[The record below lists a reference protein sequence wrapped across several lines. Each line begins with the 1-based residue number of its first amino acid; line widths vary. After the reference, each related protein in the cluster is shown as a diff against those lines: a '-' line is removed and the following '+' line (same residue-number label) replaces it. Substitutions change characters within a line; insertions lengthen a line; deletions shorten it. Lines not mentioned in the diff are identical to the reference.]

1 MYRLIFLNGP
11 RQGESVEVKDL
22 PAGGFTLGRGEQ
34 VALRLADGRA
44 SREHARILLPEGK
57 PPTIT
62 DLGSANGTH
71 LNGEPLTG
79 TRDLK
84 PNDVIRIGKV
94 ELRWCVAG
102 SDANLPTELEIPGKG
117 GKDGEAG
124 EPSYETIAVNAREI
138 ARRPGQNVE
147 QDRLMLRAL
156 LDIALQCR
164 ESGDPRE
171 LLQSAGKLLVG
182 ALEADRVWP
191 QIFTDQGELVDVA
204 EEPFGPGAKIKT
216 GQAPSR
222 TIIDATLRTHQA
234 VRTDP
239 RRDARFSHAPSISS
253 GQIGAAICVP
263 ILGLPP
269 GAQGEAAQG
278 IVLGTLY
285 ADRFD
290 PCEPFSDENL
300 EVLAAA
306 AVQLAGP
313 MLAMTRMAVAMEN
326 VKNLR
331 SKLSQQGKL
340 IGNST
345 AMKDVR
351 DFIQRVGP
359 TEASILILG
368 ESGTGKELVAQ
379 AIHDASTRAEGPLEV
394 VNCAA
399 MTETL
404 AESELFGHAKGSF
417 TGANQDR
424 AGRFEVADK
433 GTLFLDEVGELT
445 PACQTKLLRVL
456 EQREFSRV
464 GETRVRR
471 ANVRLIAATNRD
483 LAAEVAAGRFRNDLY
498 FRLNVVNTILPP
510 LRDRAEDVGVLLD
523 YFMGHFKT
531 IAHRP
536 DLTFRPEPRRLLL
549 SYAWPGNIRELKN
562 VCERLVI
569 LARGTEVTPEDLPP
583 EVRTGRDGTRAP
595 GLAPAAANTT
605 SVATA
610 QPGHA
615 AGAVGA
621 GPAADASSPAS
632 GDGAAGAPA
641 VLGASL
647 AELAEM
653 PLAEIEKRHILAVL
667 RAQGGNRKAT
677 ADRLGIDRSTLYA
690 KLKLYKIDE

>member
-1 MYRLIFLNGP
+1 MYRLLFLNGP
-11 RQGESVEVKDL
+11 RQGESLAVKDIA
-22 PAGGFTLGRGEQ
+22 PAGYTLGRGEQ
-34 VALRLADGRA
+34 VSLRIADSRA
-44 SREHARILLPEGK
+44 SREHARIDLGANDGA
-57 PPTIT
+57 PTLT
-62 DLGSANGTH
+62 DLNSANGTH
-71 LNGEPLTG
+71 INGEPVQG
-79 TRDLK
+79 TRALQ
-84 PNDVIRIGKV
+84 PNDVIRIGKL
-94 ELRWCVAG
+94 ELRWCVSG
-102 SDANLPTELEIPGKG
+102 SDATLPTELEVPG
-117 GKDGEAG
+117 AG
-124 EPSYETIAVNAREI
+124 DSGPGYETIAVNARDL
-138 ARRPGQNVE
+138 ARKPGQNAE
-147 QDRLMLRAL
+147 QDRRMLRAL
-156 LDIALQCR
+156 IDIALLCR
-164 ESGDPRE
+164 DRAEPRA
-171 LLQSAGKLLVG
+171 LLASAGELLVG

-191 QIFTDQGELVDVA
+191 QIFSDQAELIDVT
-204 EEPFGPGAKIKT
+204 EQPLGPGGKKT
-216 GQAPSR
+216 DGQAPSR
-222 TIIDATLRTHQA
+222 TIIDATVRTHQA

-263 ILGLPP
+263 IVGHPP

-278 IVLGTLY
+278 LVLGTLY

-290 PCEPFSDENL
+290 PCEPFTDENL
-300 EVLAAA
+300 EVLVAAS
-306 AVQLAGP
+306 VQLAGP

-326 VKNLR
+326 VKSLR
-331 SKLSQQGKL
+331 NKLQQQSKL
-340 IGNST
+340 IGNSA
-345 AMKDVR
+345 AMKDIK
-351 DFIQRVGP
+351 DFIGRVGP
-359 TEASILILG
+359 TEASILVLG

-379 AIHDASTRAEGPLEV
+379 AIHDASNRAEGPLEV

-417 TGANQDR
+417 TGANADR

-523 YFMGHFKT
+523 YFMGHFKA

-536 DLTFRPEPRRLLL
+536 ELTFQPETRKLLL
-549 SYAWPGNIRELKN
+549 QHRWPGNIRELKN

-569 LARGTEVTPEDLPP
+569 LARGAEVVPGDLPP
-583 EVRTGRDGTRAP
+583 EIRTPGANAAGPTAP
-595 GLAPAAANTT
+595 AHTLAAATGSHAPAAPTPSSA
-605 SVATA
+605 AFA
-610 QPGHA
+610 PLAA
-615 AGAVGA
+615 AGQLAAPGGA
-621 GPAADASSPAS
+621 PGPASAT
-632 GDGAAGAPA
+632 GDVSAA
-641 VLGASL
+641 
-647 AELAEM
+647 EMAEM
-653 PLAEIEKRHILAVL
+653 PLAEIEKRHILNVL
-667 RAQGGNRKAT
+667 RANGGNRKAT